1 VCSNIRKGLL
11 ALYYITLHTAKLHSL
26 ILLTRLELIMT
37 NDLPDFNDPQMA
49 FENAIEKGIFTEE
62 LTDPLDA
69 FVGDWMYMHSDN
81 KKKIDFFKNKW
92 TKKYKEVSYE

>member
-1 VCSNIRKGLL
+1 
-11 ALYYITLHTAKLHSL
+11 
-26 ILLTRLELIMT
+26 MT
-37 NDLPDFNDPQMA
+37 VSIPDFNDPQEA

>member
-1 VCSNIRKGLL
+1 
-11 ALYYITLHTAKLHSL
+11 
-26 ILLTRLELIMT
+26 MT
-37 NDLPDFNDPQMA
+37 NKLPDFNDPQMA
-49 FENAIEKGIFTEE
+49 FENAIEKGIFTEQE
-62 LTDPLDA
+62 LAPLTRYKLFIDNKEGS

>member
-1 VCSNIRKGLL
+1 
-11 ALYYITLHTAKLHSL
+11 
-26 ILLTRLELIMT
+26 MT
-37 NDLPDFNDPQMA
+37 IVEYDMPDFRNPKDA
-49 FENAIEKGIFTEE
+49 FESAISKGIFTEE

>member
-1 VCSNIRKGLL
+1 
-11 ALYYITLHTAKLHSL
+11 
-26 ILLTRLELIMT
+26 MT

-62 LTDPLDA
+62 LKEGS

-81 KKKIDFFKNKW
+81 KKKIDFFKNRW